1 MAKEIRPVDYHCL
14 LVRGGGAAAAGILGD
29 LTESGVSLLA
39 FSAVTLNETVTQ
51 LDLIPDD
58 IDALEDIAF
67 RLHLT
72 LGDRQTGFLI
82 RGLDRP
88 IAITEILR
96 SLEEQHITVTAVQ
109 AVSAG
114 AGRFGALV
122 RVHPADFER
131 ASNILGAGQFDR
143 RLLCIVGEPCRVAF
157 AA

>member
-14 LVRGGGAAAAGILGD
+14 VVRGGGAAAAGILGAV
-29 LTESGVSLLA
+29 TESGVSLLA
-39 FSAVTLNETVTQ
+39 FSAVAQDETVSQ

-58 IDALEDIAF
+58 ISAFEEIAL
-67 RLHLT
+67 RLGLT

-88 IAITEILR
+88 IAITEILHT
-96 SLEEQHITVTAVQ
+96 LEEEHVTVTAVQ

-131 ASNILGAGQFDR
+131 ASSALGAEEFHR
-143 RLLCIVGEPCRVAF
+143 PLLCVVGEPRPVAM